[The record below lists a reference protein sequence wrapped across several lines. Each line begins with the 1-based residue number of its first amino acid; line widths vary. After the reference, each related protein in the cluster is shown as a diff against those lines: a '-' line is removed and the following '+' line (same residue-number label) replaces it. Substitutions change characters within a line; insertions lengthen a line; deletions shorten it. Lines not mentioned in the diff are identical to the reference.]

1 MKQYLTSEQA
11 AKLIELGVLTLIIGG
26 GAVFTL
32 WYYRDIEMACWLH
45 TLVGVVTMCVAFAF
59 VLPVI
64 ADRFSVKSMSEVY
77 LEECN
82 QETPIYVDK
91 FLRPGFMYYAGKAGV
106 EMIPKTGALPE
117 ALRNGQHKYI
127 LVRGLEY
134 RRVLKTKQIPT
145 NVETVKEI
153 ADIYLLEQK

>member
-1 MKQYLTSEQA
+1 M
-11 AKLIELGVLTLIIGG
+11 
-26 GAVFTL
+26 
-32 WYYRDIEMACWLH
+32 
-45 TLVGVVTMCVAFAF
+45 TMCVAFAF

-64 ADRFSVKSMSEVY
+64 ADRFSVKTMSGVY

-82 QETPIYVDK
+82 QDTPIYVDK
-91 FLRPGFMYYAGKAGV
+91 FLRPGFMYYAGKAGI

-134 RRVLKTKQIPT
+134 RRVLKTNQIPT

-153 ADIYLLEQK
+153 SDIYLLEQK

>member
-1 MKQYLTSEQA
+1 MM
-11 AKLIELGVLTLIIGG
+11 LGVLTLIIGG

-106 EMIPKTGALPE
+106 EMITKTGALPE